1 MTQGLLFADPRP
13 LVERLGAEFFRQ
25 APQCP
30 GVYLMRDFS
39 GEVVYVGKA
48 RNLRKRLSSYRMANP
63 DRLRRRQLRL
73 LRAVAQIDF
82 QQCDSESS
90 ALAKE
95 SQLLQNLRPR
105 FNRVGTWP
113 GQPRFI
119 CWRVTNKSCDLT
131 VAGAIEPGWHSCGP
145 LGAGAVHLRAALVRL
160 LWCALQPQKGLVGL
174 PEGWFGGRLPQ
185 YTPIPRSEAPTEDF
199 EQAEMRLRDLFSG
212 DGDSFVD
219 WIAGRTMTQTH
230 PFEVAAREA
239 DLEVVV
245 QFANNGIKSAA
256 G

>member
-1 MTQGLLFADPRP
+1 
-13 LVERLGAEFFRQ
+13 
-25 APQCP
+25 
-30 GVYLMRDFS
+30 
-39 GEVVYVGKA
+39 
-48 RNLRKRLSSYRMANP
+48 
-63 DRLRRRQLRL
+63 
-73 LRAVAQIDF
+73 
-82 QQCDSESS
+82 
-90 ALAKE
+90 
-95 SQLLQNLRPR
+95 
-105 FNRVGTWP
+105 
-113 GQPRFI
+113 
-119 CWRVTNKSCDLT
+119 
-131 VAGAIEPGWHSCGP
+131 
-145 LGAGAVHLRAALVRL
+145 